1 MVKELRKK
9 NSLRKIAETKPLKGA
24 ELMISLGADH
34 SSETVSKV
42 ESDSV
47 DELKAFNLWCR
58 LIKLDPL
65 KPGQAKG
72 NVVGM
77 SDDL

>member
-9 NSLRKIAETKPLKGA
+9 NSLRKVAKTQGA
-24 ELMISLGADH
+24 DLMIPLEADH
-34 SSETVSKV
+34 SSQVSTV

-47 DELKAFNLWCR
+47 DGLKAYNLWCR

-65 KPGQAKG
+65 KPGQAKS
-72 NVVGM
+72 NVGSM
-77 SDDL
+77 TDDL